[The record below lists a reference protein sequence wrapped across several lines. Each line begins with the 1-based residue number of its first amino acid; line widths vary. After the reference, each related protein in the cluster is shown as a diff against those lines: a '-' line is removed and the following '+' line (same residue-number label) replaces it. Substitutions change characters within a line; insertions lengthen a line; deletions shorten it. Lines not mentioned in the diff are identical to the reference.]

1 MWATQR
7 TSGCHRSLKTM
18 TQPIASHG
26 HNHLPDE
33 VNVSV
38 VKACAEM
45 VKENRDRPS
54 LVYANAVSNLHEET
68 MANLPN
74 VDICKRTIHN
84 QRDAEFPPVPHQL
97 NELRIEREWAE
108 TLTNTRSLLFDSGQ
122 HVPSRIILFATDNQL
137 RKPTESDTWMIEGN
151 FSMAPHHFT
160 QLYAIRVP
168 LGETSVP
175 VAFAFSTD
183 QTQHT
188 RNFSMY

>member
-1 MWATQR
+1 M
-7 TSGCHRSLKTM
+7 GL
-18 TQPIASHG
+18 
-26 HNHLPDE
+26 HNVHVD
-33 VNVSV
+33 
-38 VKACAEM
+38 A
-45 VKENRDRPS
+45 DRPS
-54 LVYANAVSNLHEET
+54 HVYANAVSNLHEET
-68 MANLPN
+68 MANLPS

-108 TLTNTRSLLFDSGQ
+108 TLTNTRSLLFDSGH

-137 RKPTESDTWMIEGN
+137 RKPTESDT
-151 FSMAPHHFT
+151 

-175 VAFAFSTD
+175 VAFAFLTD